1 MSENFPIPIFSILL
15 LAIFSVNANAIT
27 YHVGSSGEYTTI
39 QSVISLVVPGDIVL
53 VDGDATYSSE
63 VTLTNSGTKI
73 APITI
78 QGVKINGKRPL
89 LAGGT
94 GQYGFNVTADYYI
107 IDGFESAGYHGL
119 ELIGFDPPDNLKA
132 NASTLRE
139 DGDVV
144 GNVIIASALPYRQNL
159 LKKDLLMERLMLVL
173 MNLGRI

>member
-1 MSENFPIPIFSILL
+1 MSENFPIRIFCILL
-15 LAIFSVNANAIT
+15 LAIFSIKANAIT

-39 QSVISLVVPGDIVL
+39 QSVLSLL
-53 VDGDATYSSE
+53 VDGNATYSSE

-107 IDGFESAGYHGL
+107 IEGFESAGYHGL